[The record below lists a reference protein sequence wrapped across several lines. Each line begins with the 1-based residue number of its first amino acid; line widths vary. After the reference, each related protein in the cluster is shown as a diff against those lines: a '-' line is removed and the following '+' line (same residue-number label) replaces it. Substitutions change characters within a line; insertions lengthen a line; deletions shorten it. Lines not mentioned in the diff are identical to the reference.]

1 MMLETTK
8 NMIKAFVGE
17 SQARNR
23 YTMYAK
29 AAEKEGFIQVSDVF
43 LLTAE
48 NEREHAKWF
57 FRMLQDV
64 KKEETEDI
72 DELMINVPADL
83 KIGNTKENL
92 LDAIK
97 GEHEENSGIYPEF
110 AKVAEDEGFPD
121 IAARIRSI
129 SKAEEHHEERYT
141 KLLDVL
147 ENNTVFKKPDKRYWV
162 CRQCGYVHDGNE
174 PPEKCPSCSHP
185 KNYFSVLCEIF

>member
-1 MMLETTK
+1 METTK
-8 NMIKAFVGE
+8 NLIKAFVGE
-17 SQARNR
+17 SQARNK

-29 AAEKEGFIQVSDVF
+29 VAEKEGFVQVSDIF

-57 FRMLQDV
+57 FRMLQEAR
-64 KKEETEDI
+64 KEETENTE
-72 DELMINVPADL
+72 ELMINVPADL
-83 KIGNTKENL
+83 KIGDTKENL

-97 GEHEENSGIYPEF
+97 GEHEENSGLYPEF
-110 AKVAEDEGFPD
+110 AKAAEDEGFPD

-162 CRQCGYVHDGNE
+162 CRQCGYVHEGSE

-185 KNYFSVLCEIF
+185 KGYFSVLCENF

>member
-1 MMLETTK
+1 MLETTK